1 MLKKLTLSL
10 IALGALA
17 LNASGDLFTK
27 IESINKG
34 LEGYIIGKMLT
45 PEQQKLVEKNALK
58 SDTTKI
64 KKFLV
69 GKDLLIAI
77 EAKSNRVLA
86 INKKL
91 SNMDKAT
98 VKALIAEYIHKFD
111 EPTAMAHDKMV
122 YWVYDK
128 NGVKMQEDDLKK
140 YKEQVKGA
148 ADPSLSLSENLNKP
162 KEKIDFDPYVS
173 VKLSSDQAIMSQ
185 PKEPVPTNAYIMI
198 SSQKLISKVLEV
210 AN

>member
-1 MLKKLTLSL
+1 MFKKLTFSL
-10 IALGALA
+10 IALATLTVSA
-17 LNASGDLFTK
+17 YADLFTTV
-27 IESINKG
+27 ESINKG
-34 LEGYIIGKMLT
+34 LDGYIVGKTLT
-45 PEQQKLVEKNALK
+45 AEQQALVEKNSIK

-69 GKDLLIAI
+69 GTDLLVAI
-77 EAKSNRVLA
+77 DAKTNRVLA

-128 NGVKMQEDDLKK
+128 NGVKIQEDDLKK
-140 YKEQVKGA
+140 YKDHIKGE
-148 ADPSLSLSENLNKP
+148 ADQSLSLAENLNKP
-162 KEKIDFDPYVS
+162 KEKVDFDPYLS
-173 VKLSSDQAIMSQ
+173 VKLSSDQALMSQ

-198 SSQKLISKVLEV
+198 SSQKLISEVLNI